1 MKVVILDLPKVEP
14 MLDGGECWVLV
25 ADFHAKVDGMAFT
38 VPAGFVT
45 DGASIPRFLWRL
57 CGHPLET
64 RRFPIAVLHDWL
76 YEADLGLTRQQVDDI
91 YRDGLLSLGYGK
103 WTAATE
109 YYAIRLFGGS
119 RWMASTT
126 PTKENNEKQ

>member
-1 MKVVILDLPKVEP
+1 MVVEFEDVPKVEP
-14 MLDGGECWVLV
+14 STDGDEVWRLV
-25 ADFHAKVDGMAFT
+25 ADFHARVDGMAFT

-76 YEADLGLTRQQVDDI
+76 YAADLGLTRQQVDEI
-91 YRDGLLSLGYGK
+91 YRDGLIALGFSK
-103 WTAATE
+103 WAANVE
-109 YYAIRLFGGS
+109 YYAIRLFGGGH
-119 RWMASTT
+119 WQTEN
-126 PTKENNEKQ
+126 TKEKEE